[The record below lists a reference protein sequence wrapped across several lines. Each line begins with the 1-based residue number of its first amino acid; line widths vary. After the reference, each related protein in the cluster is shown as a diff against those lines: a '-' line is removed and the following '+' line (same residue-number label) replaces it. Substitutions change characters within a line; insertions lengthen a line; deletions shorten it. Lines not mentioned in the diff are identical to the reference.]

1 MNILVQCFAC
11 MLATMFFGML
21 LGQPRQTL
29 LHTVLI
35 GLNAYVLYLL
45 LDGSVLAFFL
55 CGLLAGLLCELTAR
69 LKGMATTLFLISAI
83 IPVVPGLGLYRT
95 MMFVAAAD
103 YPHALQVGTETLV
116 GIGAIALGLTIATAI
131 FANIRF
137 PSTNNERNEQGDLH
151 ARPDHQ
157 R

>member
-1 MNILVQCFAC
+1 
-11 MLATMFFGML
+11 
-21 LGQPRQTL
+21 
-29 LHTVLI
+29 
-35 GLNAYVLYLL
+35 
-45 LDGSVLAFFL
+45 
-55 CGLLAGLLCELTAR
+55 
-69 LKGMATTLFLISAI
+69 
-83 IPVVPGLGLYRT
+83 
-95 MMFVAAAD
+95 
-103 YPHALQVGTETLV
+103 LQVGTETLV